1 MIFAAVALLGCENEH
16 PGGPLHKQDN
26 AIAFGQVATR
36 ADISDIQNGGFGVWA
51 TFSNSEQT
59 NYPLMENTHVTYE
72 SGAWE
77 YDDTKY
83 WIDNTVFNFVAAYP
97 YDEAGNIFTFAN
109 NAVSLSVRE
118 TPSTEDYL
126 LATATVD
133 TSAEGFDPG
142 AAVELKVG
150 HLLTNVNLQIWRDGG
165 KHQND
170 DMRIKKVTLSNI
182 RKGGTYS
189 SSTNAWTSL
198 TNETLDLKY
207 ENNNPTAFDGAAIV
221 NEDGSLTF
229 GGTSSK
235 PFEDMLLLPQTNNN
249 VSLKIEY
256 ELKRNNAAD
265 WETAE
270 LETELPIKWEVG
282 KKYTYN
288 VVLSSVKYITV
299 YYIQTKVDPWGTP
312 QVGGTV
318 IIK

>member
-142 AAVELKVG
+142 AAVELKFG

>member
-1 MIFAAVALLGCENEH
+1 M
-16 PGGPLHKQDN
+16 HKHDN

-36 ADISDIQNGGFGVWA
+36 ADLSDIKNGGFGVWA
-51 TFSNSEQT
+51 TFSNSEQLDG
-59 NYPLMENTHVTYE
+59 YPLMENTHVTYKPE
-72 SGAWE
+72 SLAWE

-97 YDEAGNIFTFAN
+97 YDEEGEIFTFED
-109 NAVSLSVRE
+109 NAIELSVGE
-118 TPSTEDYL
+118 TPSVVDYL
-126 LATATVD
+126 MATKEVD
-133 TSAEGFDPG
+133 TAAEGFDPG
-142 AAVELKVG
+142 AAVELQFR
-150 HLLTNVNLQIWRDGG
+150 HLLTNVSLNIWRDGG

-170 DMRIKKVTLSNI
+170 QMRVRKVTLSNI
-182 RKGGTYS
+182 SKGGEYS
-189 SSTNAWTSL
+189 SSTNTWTPTGEKL
-198 TNETLDLKY
+198 TLSY
-207 ENNNPTAFDGAAIV
+207 ENDAVADTDNIGAATQV
-221 NEDGSLTF
+221 NGSLEF
-229 GGTSSK
+229 GGTPSK
-235 PFEDMLLLPQTNNN
+235 PFAEQLLIPQTNNN

-256 ELKRNNAAD
+256 ELLRNNAVE

>member
-1 MIFAAVALLGCENEH
+1 MIFAAVALLGCENEY

-36 ADISDIQNGGFGVWA
+36 ADLSDIQNGGFGVWA

-142 AAVELKVG
+142 NAVELKFG

-189 SSTNAWTSL
+189 SSTDAWTSL

-221 NEDGSLTF
+221 KDGSLTF
-229 GGTSSK
+229 GGTPSK

-256 ELKRNNAAD
+256 ELLRQGAED